1 MKYFLFEKYTLS
13 TGLPVTEVRQRL
25 EANLEARQNL
35 PFLVR
40 NATRPYIGSLDQHGF
55 VIRRVLH
62 WHNSWQPITNG
73 HFITTAEGT
82 NISIRIH
89 PHIMPLLFMTF
100 WTFVIASVFIGAVY
114 ASALLFALFPLGML
128 IVAHTLII
136 VNFNKEAAKTKLF
149 LSNLFQYTA
158 ASNVA

>member
-13 TGLPVTEVRQRL
+13 TDLPLAEVRQRL

-40 NATRPYIGSLDQHGF
+40 NATRPYIGSLDQDGF

-73 HFITTAEGT
+73 HFVNTPAGT
-82 NISIRIH
+82 IIAIRIH
-89 PHIMPLLFMTF
+89 PHILPLLFMTF
-100 WTFVIASVFIGAVY
+100 WTFVIASVFIGAVF
-114 ASALLFALFPLGML
+114 AHALLFSLFPLGML
-128 IVAHTLII
+128 IAAHTLII

-149 LSNLFQYTA
+149 LSHLFHYTA

>member
-1 MKYFLFEKYTLS
+1 MRYFLFEKFTLS

-40 NATRPYIGSLDQHGF
+40 NATRPYIGSLDQDGF

-73 HFITTAEGT
+73 HFTNTPEGT
-82 NISIRIH
+82 HISIRIH
-89 PHIMPLLFMTF
+89 PHILPLLFMTF
-100 WTFVIASVFIGAVY
+100 WTFVIASVFIGAIF
-114 ASALLFALFPLGML
+114 AHALLFALFPLGML
-128 IVAHTLII
+128 IVTHTLILL
-136 VNFNKEAAKTKLF
+136 NFNKESARTKRF
-149 LSNLFQYTA
+149 LVTLLQ
-158 ASNVA
+158 

>member
-13 TGLPVTEVRQRL
+13 TQLPAAEVRQRL

-40 NATRPYIGSLDQHGF
+40 NATRPYIGSLDQNGF

-73 HFITTAEGT
+73 HFINTPEGT
-82 NISIRIH
+82 DISIRIH

-100 WTFVIASVFIGAVY
+100 WTFVIASVFIGAIF
-114 ASALLFALFPLGML
+114 ASALLFALFPLGLL
-128 IVAHTLII
+128 IAAHTLILF
-136 VNFNKEAAKTKLF
+136 NFNKESARTKRF
-149 LSNLFQYTA
+149 LARLLQ
-158 ASNVA
+158 